1 MFSIYHIA
9 WIIISI
15 LLICLIERY
24 LLKKDIS
31 IEELL
36 KICCIVCVAS
46 EFIKTLSVMEMV
58 PSADGTKIYP
68 YIDRRHIPLHLC
80 SLQIITIFWATFTK
94 NPKTREVLLA
104 FLYPTSI
111 VGAALALAMP
121 TIFAESI
128 LPSQAFT
135 HPLAYHFFLYH
146 SMLII
151 LGLYILLSKKVD
163 LKPKHYL
170 TSMTILFGLAF
181 LSIYLNSIFADARY
195 ESGVLVSVENTT
207 NFFFTYDF
215 AFDIG
220 INTIGKWYLY
230 FCAIAI
236 LAFVV
241 IALFYI
247 PVFKRAKTSK

>member
-1 MFSIYHIA
+1 MFSIYHFT
-9 WIIISI
+9 WLIISI
-15 LLICLIERY
+15 LLIIFIEHY
-24 LLKKDIS
+24 LLKHQIPLDKV
-31 IEELL
+31 L
-36 KICCIVCVAS
+36 KICCVVCIFS
-46 EFIKTLSVMEMV
+46 EFIKTFSVMEMI
-58 PSADGTKIYP
+58 PSADGTKFYP
-68 YIDRRHIPLHLC
+68 YIDHRHIPLHLC
-80 SLQIITIFWATFTK
+80 SLQIITIFWITFTK
-94 NPKTREVLLA
+94 NSKIKETLLA

-111 VGAALALAMP
+111 FGAFLALLLP

-135 HPLAYHFFLYH
+135 HPLAYQFFLYH

-151 LGLYILLSKKVD
+151 LGLFILLSHQVD

-170 TSMTILFGLAF
+170 STIGILALLAF
-181 LSIYLNSIFADARY
+181 LSIYLNSIFADANY
-195 ESGVLVSVENTT
+195 VNGILVSVENTT

-230 FCAIAI
+230 ISVITLLAIIVIAI
-236 LAFVV
+236 
-241 IALFYI
+241 FYL